1 MTNIDALAEA
11 RYAAHDPQ
19 FEDPDKAERAELNEA
34 VDEIIDSIDTLTL
47 QMKAVKQNFTTRKF
61 NMFIFALEEMREE
74 VEGVKTDD

>member
-1 MTNIDALAEA
+1 MTSTDALAEA
-11 RYAAHDPQ
+11 FYAPYDPQ
-19 FEDPDKAERAELNEA
+19 NEDTEATERAELNEA

-61 NMFIFALEEMREE
+61 NMFIFALEEMRAE